1 MNKPI
6 LQLQTPTWLK
16 LITLYEASEQIKYND
31 TKAVLQIFHS
41 NIEAK
46 FVAFS
51 AFSSQ
56 MHETLTR
63 IFEIRSRLD

>member
-1 MNKPI
+1 MH
-6 LQLQTPTWLK
+6 Q
-16 LITLYEASEQIKYND
+16 EQIKYND

-41 NIEAK
+41 KIEAK

-56 MHETLTR
+56 MHETLTK